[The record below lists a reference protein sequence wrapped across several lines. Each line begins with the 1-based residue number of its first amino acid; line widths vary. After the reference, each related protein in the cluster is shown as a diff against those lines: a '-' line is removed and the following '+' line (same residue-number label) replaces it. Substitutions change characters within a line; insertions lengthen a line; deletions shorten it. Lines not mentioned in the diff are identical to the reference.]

1 MRRPAPHW
9 MLLAVGVGVG
19 LACSG
24 MALLGQLHEREQV
37 RQAHEQGQA
46 DWVSLQDQLRR
57 FEARW
62 QTQMRQD
69 PPEPLL
75 PPPPEPSLSAAAFRE
90 LIEQS
95 LALNGLRDAPLATT
109 DQGVLRLSVQAALE
123 PVLALIVQVH
133 EASVHARLSAWSVHC
148 TDPACEGPMAWQ
160 LSWQLM
166 GSPESPS
173 PASSAPADAPATPA
187 AFAEVQAS
195 ASSGALHNPFMTQA
209 WWQQAVDQAPMAK
222 GTSRR
227 QWQKD
232 MQAGQHVTHEHT
244 GPWQWLGWMGRREGR
259 RAWVQAG
266 GETLSVQVGQAI
278 AKEPVVVEAM
288 DAQGLRLRRW
298 GLNAQGRWE
307 AKREFLDWI
316 AAE

>member
-1 MRRPAPHW
+1 MHACIERTAAGPRR
-9 MLLAVGVGVG
+9 GRG
-19 LACSG
+19 LAPPARVLKLQVSI
-24 MALLGQLHEREQV
+24 ALGEV
-37 RQAHEQGQA
+37 
-46 DWVSLQDQLRR
+46 
-57 FEARW
+57 
-62 QTQMRQD
+62 
-69 PPEPLL
+69 
-75 PPPPEPSLSAAAFRE
+75 
-90 LIEQS
+90 
-95 LALNGLRDAPLATT
+95 
-109 DQGVLRLSVQAALE
+109 
-123 PVLALIVQVH
+123 
-133 EASVHARLSAWSVHC
+133 
-148 TDPACEGPMAWQ
+148 
-160 LSWQLM
+160 
-166 GSPESPS
+166 
-173 PASSAPADAPATPA
+173 
-187 AFAEVQAS
+187 AEVQAS